1 LEDAWLLRAEDPMVA
16 RKAMTIESILN
27 RAPKENLLKERLT
40 QLGRQRLF
48 SMKGYRF
55 GGKNGDILCSY
66 AFFSSN
72 STSSSLAMHL
82 FSYFVA

>member
-1 LEDAWLLRAEDPMVA
+1 MVA

-48 SMKGYRF
+48 SMKGYRC
-55 GGKNGDILCSY
+55 DRVPLRCIYSRISWHDSLCKIY
-66 AFFSSN
+66 CPLRKA
-72 STSSSLAMHL
+72 
-82 FSYFVA
+82 